1 MKTPVLSQAKKP
13 LVSAGIAI
21 ILTGASLAASAAPK
35 TATLAIPSMDCP
47 VCPITVKK
55 ALSQLPG
62 VSQTD
67 VNFAKRQ
74 AVVKFD
80 DAKTNLGALTES
92 TRNAGYPSTVVG
104 TAN

>member
-1 MKTPVLSQAKKP
+1 
-13 LVSAGIAI
+13 
-21 ILTGASLAASAAPK
+21 
-35 TATLAIPSMDCP
+35 
-47 VCPITVKK
+47 
-55 ALSQLPG
+55 PG

-80 DAKTNLGALTES
+80 DAKTNVGALTES